1 MVSKW
6 DKNEGL
12 EKAVTDLWTEGLS
25 ALTIASR
32 LGHGLTRNAVVA
44 KIHRLRAQGMQL
56 RGRPL
61 VRGTAMAKKPK
72 RRRASNIP
80 GGAPAR
86 SAAQSR
92 LSLVFS
98 AVPFQATQD
107 DTKPTVKEVI
117 DLEKHHCRWPIGEV
131 GHSDFGFCGQTR
143 FMGLPYCQAHCAISY
158 QAPVIRSEPAV
169 ASVEQEEKAPVL
181 EPAE

>member
-25 ALTIASR
+25 ALTIAGR

-61 VRGTAMAKKPK
+61 VRGTAMAKKSK

-80 GGAPAR
+80 GTSAPR
-86 SAAQSR
+86 AAASK
-92 LSLVFS
+92 LSLALAV
-98 AVPFQATQD
+98 VPFKAAPDELT
-107 DTKPTVKEVI
+107 PTIASMEK
-117 DLEKHHCRWPIGEV
+117 LEEHHCRWIYSAVGEP
-131 GHSDFGFCGQTR
+131 GFGFCGRDR
-143 FMGLPYCQAHCAISY
+143 FMGLAYCATHAGRAYIPAQPV
-158 QAPVIRSEPAV
+158 QRAPVAAEVSEKQKEL
-169 ASVEQEEKAPVL
+169 VE
-181 EPAE
+181 